1 MTLQVTLVGTAVV
14 EGGPSFAVFEG
25 AKGSRLVR
33 EGEEIAPGVLLLQ
46 VDWSSVE
53 VGRGGIRQEIRLGS
67 SDGMPAGLRLGSSER
82 IRGDM
87 RVSAIGGRQARSE
100 AASAAAR
107 RLREIRGQTFLQR
120 GQEMRGQ

>member
-67 SDGMPAGLRLGSSER
+67 SDGTPAGLRLGSSER